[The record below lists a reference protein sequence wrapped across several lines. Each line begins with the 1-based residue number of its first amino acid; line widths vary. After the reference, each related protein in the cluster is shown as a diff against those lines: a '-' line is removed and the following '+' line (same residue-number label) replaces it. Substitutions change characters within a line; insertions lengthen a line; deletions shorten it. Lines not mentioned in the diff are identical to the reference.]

1 MKEKTRKIFIMIV
14 MAALIVSLT
23 AASFAALTYG
33 RYTGGKLDEDSPYE
47 EIIDFV
53 GATAFEVTSPD
64 AFINAINNGYSYIK
78 IADDAEEPFVINNNV
93 ADVYTNLVL
102 DVNGH
107 VVVRNSRNPLLDVRR
122 SISVVLVYDSSTDA
136 DGGFYNPV
144 GSSLQTSGGTLTV
157 GEGIYESGP
166 SDAADATLPSSNA
179 VSLVTRENRTST
191 SYNAAQSGVSLPILT
206 KSGGDKTKSGD
217 KYLPENWTDTVSGDQ
232 INPDTYLLYTEVQ
245 NAFVGS
251 GQTADGTIP
260 DASAPA
266 DPDNPVVFQSGQ
278 LYINCDSST
287 IENNG
292 TTTTT
297 YSADIFS
304 PVSNVASCDFYYYYP
319 IDESGAYSS
328 TAGTVDSPKT
338 YAVVY
343 GYNDVKG
350 LAEDEDDNNDG
361 IGEATALID
370 DGLVWPYAAI
380 RSVEDGEV
388 GGVTHARGGT
398 FTTNF
403 GTDNTYGI
411 YSVGGTMTVGT
422 DSKSTPPKF
431 TATGEGTCI
440 GMSAGENDTL
450 TIENGEFSSKIGDTI
465 KMSGGEMEVKKG
477 SFTKDAT
484 GADENSTNNGSAIS
498 ISGGTLNM
506 AGSEKDG
513 AKSVSFT
520 VNGNYVN
527 GIKMEKAENDT
538 TANIADTIE
547 NAAFSFNNNGFGN
560 SVAAIQVIG
569 GTLNVSDSTF
579 DFNGGSAE
587 TVSANNGIY
596 VQGGSVEAENCTFT
610 LSPNGSVTGSAAIAS
625 AGGTVTASGSTFT
638 VNGFGNFGVHS
649 SGGTVTATDCTF
661 TMTQAGEPPDGRGDN
676 FGIYSMLPEGATQ
689 GGTATAE
696 GCTINIT
703 GTYSAGVLSMD
714 GTLNLGASTTKETL
728 ITVSFE
734 GNKLSSSGVSSEG
747 GEINLTG
754 NTTITSAGLGITARG
769 EINVTGG
776 TSTVKTE
783 RGTGIYV
790 QNGTLTVEEGA
801 TVDVDSK
808 IVDACSWVVP
818 PEHTGDESLQTNKFN
833 GVFVNG
839 GSLVSEGTLNVTF
852 TGVQNDAYGS
862 GANSN
867 LNANTAYRDFQI
879 KSYAV
884 RVEAAASGGDTKVSI
899 AGGTISNSV
908 GGGVYVGGGK
918 VTLGVEKGNKGPTVQ
933 TTGTSVEDTIC
944 NPFNYGGNWEYQLPQ
959 TGGPAVKVAGG
970 ESTTIYGGEYRS
982 QQGDGIVTTGGSATI
997 SQGTFYGNDSYD
1009 TKAGPGASYSFK
1021 VYGGTVTVK
1030 DGTFGSSDASG
1041 GGAFVAGTAQET
1053 AKAQINGGKFLSG
1066 GQAAFSI
1073 LDNATVT
1080 FGEDDAANIT
1090 VQGSKAGLV
1099 LEGYSGIGSPEIT
1112 INGGNFSSTSID
1124 DNESSAIWSGN
1135 PNFKLTINGGE
1146 LTGEAKDGIFIA
1158 RRTWNKESDPF
1169 IGTLKI
1175 TGGEI
1180 TGKTHGL
1187 NLDRDIKSENAVE
1200 ISGNAVLTGST
1211 GSGLNL
1217 AGALYKTH
1225 AVVIT
1230 GGTFVGGQ
1238 YGAYYGKD
1246 GGDDGVYINDGLLI
1260 TGGSFTGPT
1269 SAGAGFFF
1277 GDNPWSQKVEGVWPF
1292 QTETPYNNV
1301 AIVGGTFSSFGAN
1314 DDTITAGDVFTMHV
1328 EYNGVEQYGVDVG
1341 NGVYGNVGA
1350 GGGKAVMELNKITL
1364 TPTTNS

>member
-1 MKEKTRKIFIMIV
+1 MREKTRKIFIMIV
-14 MAALIVSLT
+14 MAALIVSLM

-33 RYTGGKLDEDSPYE
+33 RYSGGRRDENSAYEDILDL
-47 EIIDFV
+47 V
-53 GATAFEVTSPD
+53 GETAFEVSTAD
-64 AFINAINNGYSYIK
+64 ELVNAINNGYSYIK
-78 IADDAEEPFVINNNV
+78 VVGDDPTLVVNNNV
-93 ADVYTNLVL
+93 ADVVVNLVL

-107 VVVRNSRNPLLDVRR
+107 KIVRNSRNPLLNVRQ
-122 SISVVLVYDSSTDA
+122 SVSVVLVYDSSEKA
-136 DGGFYNPV
+136 EGGFYNPV
-144 GSSLQTSGGTLTV
+144 GSALQTSGGTLTV
-157 GEGIYESGP
+157 GEGVYESGP
-166 SDAADATLPSSNA
+166 
-179 VSLVTRENRTST
+179 R
-191 SYNAAQSGVSLPILT
+191 
-206 KSGGDKTKSGD
+206 
-217 KYLPENWTDTVSGDQ
+217 TDTSSSVSKTVSATVYSRGDDRTAKSYSVRETDQ
-232 INPDTYLLYTEVQ
+232 TFPKLAKDTGDVYLTAQDPSNIHLEADTYLIYTEEK
-245 NAFVGS
+245 NAFVGTGS
-251 GQTADGTIP
+251 GEFED
-260 DASAPA
+260 
-266 DPDNPVVFQSGQ
+266 GQ
-278 LYINCDSST
+278 LYVNRKETSSG
-287 IENNG
+287 G
-292 TTTTT
+292 TTTIT
-297 YSADIFS
+297 ADKFS
-304 PVSNVASCDFYYYYP
+304 PICDVASCDFYYYYP
-319 IDESGAYSS
+319 VDV
-328 TAGTVDSPKT
+328 AGTANSPQT

-343 GYNDVKG
+343 GYNEVKG
-350 LAEDEDDNNDG
+350 LAKAEDTNLTSGKDTN
-361 IGEATALID
+361 
-370 DGLVWPYAAI
+370 LVWPYAAI
-380 RSVEDGEV
+380 RSEAGN
-388 GGVTHARGGT
+388 THARGGEFKT
-398 FTTNF
+398 HF
-403 GTDNTYGI
+403 GEENTYSI
-411 YSVGGTMTVGT
+411 YSEGGTMTVGLSGES
-422 DSKSTPPKF
+422 DPPKF
-431 TATGEGTCI
+431 QAIGKGVCINMAGTS
-440 GMSAGENDTL
+440 GNADQTL
-450 TIENGEFSSKIGDTI
+450 TIENGSFSSEIGNTI
-465 KMSGGEMEVKKG
+465 EMSGGEMEVKKG

-484 GADENSTNNGSAIS
+484 VLGAASGDGASNGSAIS
-498 ISGGTLNM
+498 ISGGTLNI
-506 AGSEKDG
+506 AGSEK
-513 AKSVSFT
+513 APVSFT
-520 VNGNYVN
+520 VNGDYVN
-527 GIKMEKAENDT
+527 GIKMEKAKNDA
-538 TANIADTIE
+538 TANIADTIK
-547 NAAFSFNNNGFGN
+547 NAAFSFNNKSHGD

-569 GTLNVSDSTF
+569 GALNVSDSTF
-579 DFNGGSAE
+579 DFNGESAE
-587 TVSANNGIY
+587 PASANNGIY
-596 VQGGSVEAENCTFT
+596 VQGGSVAAENCTFS

-638 VNGFGNFGVHS
+638 VNGFGNFSVYS

-661 TMTQAGEPPDGRGDN
+661 TMTQAGDPPDGRGDN
-676 FGIYSMLPEGATQ
+676 FGIYSMRPEGAIQ
-689 GGTATAE
+689 GGIATAE

-714 GTLNLGASTTKETL
+714 GALNLGASKTKETS

-734 GNKLSSSGVSSEG
+734 DNELSSSGVSSEG

-754 NTTITSAGLGITARG
+754 NTIITSAGLGITARG
-769 EINVTGG
+769 KINVTGG

-801 TVDVDSK
+801 TVEVDSE

-818 PEHTGDESLQTNKFN
+818 PEHTGDESLQTNKYN

-839 GSLVSEGTLNVTF
+839 GSLVSEGKLNVTF
-852 TGVQNDAYGS
+852 TGVENDAYGS

-884 RVEAAASGGDTKVSI
+884 RVEGDADTTVTIASGNILNGSYDENGNVKE
-899 AGGTISNSV
+899 NSGV

-918 VTLGVEKGNKGPTVQ
+918 VTLGVENGKGPTVQ
-933 TTGTSVEDTIC
+933 TTGTSVEPEEQERD
-944 NPFNYGGNWEYQLPQ
+944 PFGYGGNWKYRLPQ

-997 SQGTFYGNDSYD
+997 YQGTFYGNDSYG
-1009 TKAGPGASYSFK
+1009 TQAGPGASYSFK

-1030 DGTFGSSDASG
+1030 DGTFGSSDANG

-1053 AKAQINGGKFLSG
+1053 ATAQINGGSFLSD

-1080 FGEDDAANIT
+1080 FGENNAANIT

-1112 INGGNFSSTSID
+1112 INGGNFSSTSTD
-1124 DNESSAIWSGN
+1124 ENESSAIWSGN
-1135 PNFKLTINGGE
+1135 PNFKLTINGGK

-1158 RRTWNKESDPF
+1158 RRTWNNESDPF

-1200 ISGNAVLTGST
+1200 ISGNAVLTGT
-1211 GSGLNL
+1211 NGSGLNL

-1230 GGTFVGGQ
+1230 GGEFKGA

-1246 GGDDGVYINDGLLI
+1246 GGGGDGDNLDRDDHVNDGLLI
-1260 TGGSFTGPT
+1260 KNGTFTGDEK
-1269 SAGAGFFF
+1269 GFYFN
-1277 GDNPWSQKVEGVWPF
+1277 DNPWSRLWLDD
-1292 QTETPYNNV
+1292 YNNV

-1350 GGGKAVMELNKITL
+1350 GEGAVVMVDLNKQITL